1 MRQALILD
9 VAKEAAI
16 SLSHHFDVEIA
27 ALCTNGRNK
36 KAALQ
41 WPEAR
46 SMAAQGRKRSYVS
59 VVLWHSESHKYSGST
74 ISSRGANSD
83 TVARSAAA
91 ASWASPMPDV

>member
-9 VAKEAAI
+9 VAKEAVI

-27 ALCTNGRNK
+27 ALCTNDRNK

-46 SMAAQGRKRSYVS
+46 SMAAQGR
-59 VVLWHSESHKYSGST
+59 E
-74 ISSRGANSD
+74 
-83 TVARSAAA
+83 
-91 ASWASPMPDV
+91 

>member
-9 VAKEAAI
+9 VAKEAVI

-46 SMAAQGRKRSYVS
+46 SMAAQGRSCRSGQRCICV
-59 VVLWHSESHKYSGST
+59 GRA
-74 ISSRGANSD
+74 IRRGCFGLLA
-83 TVARSAAA
+83 VI
-91 ASWASPMPDV
+91 